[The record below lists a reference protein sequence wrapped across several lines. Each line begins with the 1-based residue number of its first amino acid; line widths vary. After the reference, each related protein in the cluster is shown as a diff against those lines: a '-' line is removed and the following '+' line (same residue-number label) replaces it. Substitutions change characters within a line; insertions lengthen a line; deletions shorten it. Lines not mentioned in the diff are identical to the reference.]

1 MKEFIRSLMLV
12 CLTISAL
19 IMTGAVFMTESSEV
33 VETTIKYDT
42 KDLIKLIRPQNYVFS
57 FGDLFIKIYD
67 DTYENIPLRSVYE
80 AVFKGFI
87 DAPSEKKLG
96 ASDNDSWNEQLKRK
110 SMRVDYPFDI
120 PLKDLLELY
129 NYTVETDSEE
139 IHISS
144 VLFLLNRKDII
155 YIYDQQADKYY
166 SLSGSEPTEW
176 IDSLYEDI
184 AEKKLEKDTYKP
196 LEVRYALLQTG
207 LREYSLSEENL
218 LLTPMANEIDFPKYN
233 IVKEIGEG
241 EPSSEKL
248 ERYASSVFDEDLS
261 FVKKSIYSDSQTI
274 FIYGYGEKV
283 FKMSGDGSLEYTVK
297 VNENAPK
304 EAIEFKAGLEKSLT
318 QINKMGDTSRTLY
331 MSGYKQI
338 ETTNDVETVY
348 YFNYTKDGIP
358 FYYSDMRDGHLIE
371 VRFVN
376 EELVKAKKNIRIT
389 TSENLQDPHFKKNF
403 PLILLRNKIA
413 FEIGYQNDRPL
424 TTVAPEDIYQMC
436 LQEMSSLETKYMI
449 VGDELIPTWHIVIAD
464 TKYIINLIN
473 GELIKDSSN

>member
-33 VETTIKYDT
+33 PELLEKYDK

-67 DTYENIPLRSVYE
+67 DTYENIPLRSEYE
-80 AVFKGFI
+80 TIFKSFI
-87 DAPSEKKLG
+87 EAPMEKKLG
-96 ASDNDSWNEQLKRK
+96 TSDKDSWNEQLKRK

-129 NYTVETDSEE
+129 NYNVETDSEE

-144 VLFLLNRKDII
+144 VLFLLNRKDVI
-155 YIYDQQADKYY
+155 YIYDKQAEKYY

-176 IDSLYEDI
+176 IDSLYAEID
-184 AEKKLEKDTYKP
+184 EKKLEKDTYKP
-196 LEVRYALLQTG
+196 LEARYALLQTG
-207 LREYSLSEENL
+207 LREYNLQEENL
-218 LLTPMANEIDFPKYN
+218 LLTPMASEIDFPKYN
-233 IVKEIGEG
+233 IVKGEL
-241 EPSSEKL
+241 SSVKL
-248 ERYASSVFDEDLS
+248 EEYANTVFDNDLS
-261 FVKKSIYSDSQTI
+261 FVKKSVYSDNETI

-283 FKMSGDGSLEYTVK
+283 FKVSGDGSLEYTVK

-304 EAIEFKAGLEKSLT
+304 KAIEFKDGLEKSLT
-318 QINKMGDTSRTLY
+318 QLNKMGDPSGTLY

-338 ETTNDVETVY
+338 ETTNAVETVY
-348 YFNYTKDGIP
+348 YFNYAKDGIP

-376 EELVKAKKNIRIT
+376 EELIKAQKNVIIAT
-389 TSENLQDPHFKKNF
+389 NENLRDPHFKKNF
-403 PLILLRNKIA
+403 KLILLRNRFA

-424 TTVAPEDIYQMC
+424 TTVAAEDIYQMC